1 MNEDEK
7 SIKAG
12 LATNTLEDTN
22 PINYMDILKSSA
34 KGYATTVG
42 GIGAMVERPPM
53 SKIEEPVD
61 TAVVNKNIADKVYDS
76 VVNAFNS
83 YTKNMLPMFPWESI
97 EDNINKKMKVDNYGN
112 YITGVTMDAPNL
124 KESIV
129 NTAIEEAM
137 QEK

>member
-22 PINYMDILKSSA
+22 PMNYMDILKSGA
-34 KGYATTVG
+34 RGAATSL
-42 GIGAMVERPPM
+42 GANAAILERPPM

-83 YTKNMLPMFPWESI
+83 YTKNMLPMFPWENM
-97 EDNINKKMKVDNYGN
+97 EENINKKMKVDNYSN
-112 YITGVTMDAPNL
+112 YVTGVTMDAPNL

-129 NTAIEEAM
+129 NAAIEEAM

>member
-22 PINYMDILKSSA
+22 PINYMDILKSGA
-34 KGYATTVG
+34 REAATSLGATA
-42 GIGAMVERPPM
+42 GIVERPPM

-129 NTAIEEAM
+129 NAAIEEAM